1 MDYHRNFRFG
11 TAMETKSFR
20 CHQDSARLGS
30 AKTAHLLRSKTG
42 GKTYLECSFTPKSL
56 TRLWEKRFWRTSCIK
71 FACAGRIGPWGR
83 SSSELAGKS
92 ANELARTK
100 SCWAYPGGWISPARL
115 CPGQLVRGF
124 PGKFAR

>member
-1 MDYHRNFRFG
+1 MAYHSKFRFG

-20 CHQDSARLGS
+20 CRRDSARLGS
-30 AKTAHLLRSKTG
+30 AKKAHLLRSKTG
-42 GKTYLECSFTPKSL
+42 RKTYLECSFTPKSL

-71 FACAGRIGPWGR
+71 FASADRIGPWGR

-100 SCWAYPGGWISPARL
+100 SCLAYPEGSIRL
-115 CPGQLVRGF
+115 WP
-124 PGKFAR
+124 PH